1 MINIGHRST
10 AFRRK
15 ASPETRPETRVP
27 PARFWDVSATIIG
40 MTTAPAVMTART
52 AYPHNRTRVGY
63 VSRCEFR

>member
-1 MINIGHRST
+1 MINNGHRST

-15 ASPETRPETRVP
+15 ASPETRVP

-40 MTTAPAVMTART
+40 MTIAPAVMTART

-63 VSRCEFR
+63 ASRCEFR